1 LLGPTDGQL
10 FLELAVIIAASY
22 GTAQVLRWLQ
32 QPPVVGQMVAGIILG
47 PSVFGLLAIHWQTW
61 LLPHATMPVL
71 KQLGAIGLVF
81 YMFAVGLRV
90 DHGFL
95 RRHVRGATSVSITG
109 VVLPLVVGGYIGA
122 KVVTDSRLVPASID
136 PFTAILFVAAAMSV
150 TAFPVM
156 ARIIEERGLRD
167 TAAANIALSAG
178 SVADVVAWG
187 LLAVVLSRV
196 SGSIGHAATTIA
208 GAVIFVAVC
217 WLVLRPI
224 LRWAT
229 ALRVTTID
237 GAWPVMITLVTLL
250 AAAAFTDLIGIHPA
264 FGAFVLGLVAPRDG
278 VIAKLADRLAQFA
291 VPILLPVYFVYTGL
305 NTQIGLIN
313 STDVLLVTALIVV
326 AAVASKGIGCWLAA
340 RLAGL
345 GMRDAASIGT
355 LMNARGLVE
364 LILLNVGL
372 ERGLITPTL
381 FSIMV
386 VMAVVTTVT
395 TSPLLLLLNRSRQ
408 ERDIKT
414 TSAQVKAELTA

>member
-10 FLELAVIIAASY
+10 FFALAVIIAASY
-22 GTAQVLRWLQ
+22 GAALALHWLQ

-47 PSVFGLLAIHWQTW
+47 PSVFGILAFHWQSW
-61 LLPHATMPVL
+61 LLPPDTMPVL

-90 DHGFL
+90 DHGFMK
-95 RRHVRGATSVSITG
+95 RHLRGATSVSITG
-109 VVLPLVVGGYIGA
+109 VVLPLLVGALIGA
-122 KVVTDSRLVPASID
+122 RIVTDPQLIPSGID
-136 PFTAILFVAAAMSV
+136 HLTAILFVAAAMSV

-156 ARIIEERGLRD
+156 ARIIEERGLRN

-187 LLAVVLSRV
+187 LLAVVLSRL
-196 SGSIGHAATTIA
+196 SGSIEHAATTIG
-208 GAVIFVAVC
+208 GASLFIAVC
-217 WLVLRPI
+217 WFALRPI
-224 LRWAT
+224 LRWTT
-229 ALRVTTID
+229 ALRVTTMD
-237 GAWPVMITLVTLL
+237 GAWPVMITLVALM

-264 FGAFVLGLVAPRDG
+264 FGAFILGLVAPRDG
-278 VIAKLADRLAQFA
+278 VIAKLADRMAQFA

-313 STDVLLVTALIVV
+313 SAGVWLLTALIVV
-326 AAVASKGIGCWLAA
+326 AAVASKGLGCWLAA
-340 RLAGL
+340 RLAGHE
-345 GMRDAASIGT
+345 MRDAATIGT

-372 ERGLITPTL
+372 EHGLITPTL

-395 TSPLLLLLNRSRQ
+395 TSPVLLILNRSRQ

-414 TSAQVKAELTA
+414 TNAQVTAELTA